1 MWSLP
6 GPLLVLLFFCFCFD
20 PFFFGV
26 VQSGGGLC
34 VCVCVCVC
42 VLTAT
47 FRFGIETNERFWL
60 RFGVFFFLFF
70 WVLWNENKIWNN
82 KKDFSFCGDGGGRK
96 FAAVSNSLDGE
107 RSPRQ
112 PELTY
117 RVVCWICSSLFFVIF
132 CCFFWVGGLVWFLGC
147 SLPRFVSQSSTKSQ
161 KHPVNTHPIS
171 VNLNRIKVK
180 PLPTWMASKIQ
191 FQTRFNKA
199 KPSKNQ

>member
-60 RFGVFFFLFF
+60 RFGVFFSFF
-70 WVLWNENKIWNN
+70 FESYLWNENKIWNN

-132 CCFFWVGGLVWFLGC
+132 CCFFLGGGFGLVSWLFFTAFC
-147 SLPRFVSQSSTKSQ
+147 VPIVHQ
-161 KHPVNTHPIS
+161 KP
-171 VNLNRIKVK
+171 
-180 PLPTWMASKIQ
+180 
-191 FQTRFNKA
+191 KA
-199 KPSKNQ
+199 PSKYPSNLCQPQ

>member
-1 MWSLP
+1 MVVTWTASSSP
-6 GPLLVLLFFCFCFD
+6 FLLFLFRSV
-20 PFFFGV
+20 FFWCRPIGRRF
-26 VQSGGGLC
+26 

-42 VLTAT
+42 WRP
-47 FRFGIETNERFWL
+47 RFVSVSKQTSV
-60 RFGVFFFLFF
+60 FGFGLVFFFSFF
-70 WVLWNENKIWNN
+70 FESCGMKIKFETT
-82 KKDFSFCGDGGGRK
+82 KKIFHS
-96 FAAVSNSLDGE
+96 AATAAAGNSLRFPIRLMENVRHGN
-107 RSPRQ
+107 RSWPTASCAGFVRRYF
-112 PELTY
+112 L
-117 RVVCWICSSLFFVIF
+117 LFFVV
-132 CCFFWVGGLVWFLGC
+132 FFWVGGLVWFLGC